1 MDRVTIL
8 IRDGFYTEHASRLAG
23 IAPNADFVTFADR
36 DDMIAKLP
44 AAHALYGGSPR
55 EDVLDSCERLRWLHM
70 SSAGVDRYF
79 PKVLADRGVTL
90 TRGSGAYGVPISEH
104 VLAMMLAFTRGLTQY
119 IRQQDRREWE
129 RTAPISEVSGKTLG
143 VYGMGD
149 IGGDLGRKANALGMR
164 VYGIARRE
172 RDAPEYVEALWTP
185 DRLDDMLTVSDFV
198 ASCAPLTGDTRG
210 RFGAREFGLMRES
223 AYFFN
228 IGRGAVA
235 VQADLERA
243 LADGQIA
250 GAGLDVTDPEPLP
263 SDSLLWDMQNVIL
276 TPHVSGGSD
285 GTPQRVTEITL
296 ENIRRFCADEP
307 LLNVVDPDHGY

>member
-8 IRDGFYTEHASRLAG
+8 VRDGFYADHAARLAEL
-23 IAPNADFVTFADR
+23 APNADFVTFADH

-44 AAHALYGGSPR
+44 DAHALYGGSPR
-55 EDVLDSCERLRWLHM
+55 EDVLDLCKRLRWLHM
-70 SSAGVDRYF
+70 SSAGVDRHL
-79 PKVLADRGVTL
+79 PRALADRGVTL
-90 TRGSGAYGVPISEH
+90 TRGSGAYGTPISEH

-119 IRQQDRREWE
+119 IRQQDRREWQ
-129 RTAPISEVSGKTLG
+129 RTAPISEISGKTLG

-149 IGGDLGRKANALGMR
+149 IGGDLARKANALGMR

-172 RDAPEYVEALWTP
+172 RNAPDYVEGLWTP
-185 DRLDDMLTVSDFV
+185 NRLDDMLAVSDFV
-198 ASCAPLTGDTRG
+198 AACAPLTEHTRG
-210 RFGAREFGLMRES
+210 RFGKREFGLMRDT

-228 IGRGAVA
+228 IGRGAVV

-243 LADGQIA
+243 LADGRLA

-263 SDSLLWDMQNVIL
+263 ADSPLWGMENVIL

-285 GTPQRVTEITL
+285 GTPQRVADIVL
-296 ENIRRFCADEP
+296 ENIRRFCAGEP